1 MISTPASATHSRW
14 RRSRRTGREEKQ
26 VTLMSPKR
34 RPMTSSVSVVRAWE
48 RQVSHTSSPIL
59 TSVSDISSARRPPA
73 AAAAADPVGF
83 RAAAEE
89 GLGLVWFA
97 SSIWLV
103 ALRLFEARFFF
114 FLFFFFLVRNGLSRS
129 PLGRMTA
136 APLAPWPSVTCF
148 AAKWGPGLM

>member
-1 MISTPASATHSRW
+1 
-14 RRSRRTGREEKQ
+14 
-26 VTLMSPKR
+26 
-34 RPMTSSVSVVRAWE
+34 MTSSVSVVRAWE

-73 AAAAADPVGF
+73 AAAAAAADPVGF

-103 ALRLFEARFFF
+103 ALRLLEARFFF
-114 FLFFFFLVRNGLSRS
+114 SFSFSFSCEMGSLARLSV
-129 PLGRMTA
+129 G
-136 APLAPWPSVTCF
+136 
-148 AAKWGPGLM
+148 

>member
-1 MISTPASATHSRW
+1 
-14 RRSRRTGREEKQ
+14 
-26 VTLMSPKR
+26 
-34 RPMTSSVSVVRAWE
+34 MTSSVSVVRAWE

-103 ALRLFEARFFF
+103 ALRLLEARFFF
-114 FLFFFFLVRNGLSRS
+114 SFSFSFSCEMGSLARLSV
-129 PLGRMTA
+129 G
-136 APLAPWPSVTCF
+136 
-148 AAKWGPGLM
+148 